1 MRATGDFRRNKNVV
15 VDEWDELNRLTELSA
30 EAADGTCSGLSRSNG
45 RGTGMDG
52 RHFGLSEGSDGQ
64 VRFLPIA
71 EAPPSPA
78 KATMPALIA
87 LAELMECCGVP
98 NALQTAVAIA
108 SHFGSIAALLAASAE
123 EIAIRSGANPQ
134 IAGLV
139 AALGRMHQATLRE
152 EIADRQVI
160 ASFDELSQFALRR
173 LRGCEIEE
181 VLVLLL
187 NRKNGLI
194 REHPIRGGTVNHVQL
209 YPREV
214 VRLALLYN
222 ASAIVLIHNHPSGDP
237 TPSQPDIDMSR
248 MIANALGAVGIA
260 FHEHLIV
267 GANKTAGIRAM
278 RLL

>member
-1 MRATGDFRRNKNVV
+1 M
-15 VDEWDELNRLTELSA
+15 DE
-30 EAADGTCSGLSRSNG
+30 
-45 RGTGMDG
+45 
-52 RHFGLSEGSDGQ
+52 RHFGLSEGGDGQ
-64 VRFLPIA
+64 VTLLPTA
-71 EAPPSPA
+71 EVPPSSA
-78 KATMPALIA
+78 KATMPTLIA
-87 LAELMECCGVP
+87 LAELMEGCGVP
-98 NALQTAVAIA
+98 NALQTAIAIA
-108 SHFGSIAALLAASAE
+108 SHFGSVVALLTAAGE
-123 EIAIRSGANPQ
+123 EIAIRSDVSPEIAN
-134 IAGLV
+134 LV
-139 AALGRMHQATLRE
+139 VTFGRLHHAALRE
-152 EIADRQVI
+152 ELAERRVI
-160 ASFDELSQFALRR
+160 ASFDDLSQFALRR

-222 ASAIVLIHNHPSGDP
+222 ASAVVLIHNHPSGDP

-248 MIANALGAVGIA
+248 AIANALSAVGIA

-267 GANKTAGIRAM
+267 GTNKVAGIRAM

>member
-1 MRATGDFRRNKNVV
+1 
-15 VDEWDELNRLTELSA
+15 
-30 EAADGTCSGLSRSNG
+30 
-45 RGTGMDG
+45 MDG
-52 RHFGLSEGSDGQ
+52 RHFGLSEGGDGQ
-64 VRFLPIA
+64 VKLLPAA
-71 EAPPSPA
+71 ETPRSPV

-98 NALQTAVAIA
+98 NALHATVAIA
-108 SHFGSIAALLAASAE
+108 SHFGSVAALLAASAE
-123 EIAIRSGANPQ
+123 EIAVRSGVNPEIAN
-134 IAGLV
+134 LV
-139 AALGRMHQATLRE
+139 ATLGRMHHETLRE
-152 EIADRQVI
+152 EIVDRQAI
-160 ASFDELSQFALRR
+160 ASFNDLSNFALRR

-194 REHPIRGGTVNHVQL
+194 REHPIRCGTVHHVQL

-222 ASAIVLIHNHPSGDP
+222 ASAVVLIHNHTSGDP
-237 TPSQPDIDMSR
+237 TPSQADIEMSR
-248 MIANALGAVGIA
+248 MIVNALAGVGIA

-267 GANKTAGIRAM
+267 GASKVAGIRAM

>member
-1 MRATGDFRRNKNVV
+1 
-15 VDEWDELNRLTELSA
+15 
-30 EAADGTCSGLSRSNG
+30 
-45 RGTGMDG
+45 MDG
-52 RHFGLSEGSDGQ
+52 RHLGLSEGSEGQ
-64 VRFLPIA
+64 VTLLPAA
-71 EAPPSPA
+71 EVPPSPV

-87 LAELMECCGVP
+87 LAELMEGCGVP
-98 NALQTAVAIA
+98 NALQTAVGIA
-108 SHFGSIAALLAASAE
+108 SHFGSVAALLTATAKELAVRSDVSP
-123 EIAIRSGANPQ
+123 EIAN
-134 IAGLV
+134 LV
-139 AALGRMHQATLRE
+139 AALGRLHHAALRE
-152 EIADRQVI
+152 EIAERRVI
-160 ASFDELSQFALRR
+160 ASFDDLSQFALRR

-194 REHPIRGGTVNHVQL
+194 REHPIRGGTVNHAQL

-214 VRLALLYN
+214 VHLALLYN
-222 ASAIVLIHNHPSGDP
+222 ASAVVLIHNHPSGDP

-248 MIANALGAVGIA
+248 AIANALSAVGIA

>member
-1 MRATGDFRRNKNVV
+1 
-15 VDEWDELNRLTELSA
+15 
-30 EAADGTCSGLSRSNG
+30 
-45 RGTGMDG
+45 MDG
-52 RHFGLSEGSDGQ
+52 RRFGLSESDDGQ
-64 VRFLPIA
+64 VTLLPTA
-71 EAPPSPA
+71 EVPPSQI

-87 LAELMECCGVP
+87 LAELMECYGVP
-98 NALQTAVAIA
+98 NALQTGIAIA
-108 SHFGSIAALLAASAE
+108 SNFGSVVALLTATGE
-123 EIAIRSGANPQ
+123 EIALRSDVSPEVAN
-134 IAGLV
+134 LV
-139 AALGRMHQATLRE
+139 AALGRLHHAALRE
-152 EIADRQVI
+152 EIAERRVI

-222 ASAIVLIHNHPSGDP
+222 ASAVVLIHNHPSGDP
-237 TPSQPDIDMSR
+237 TPSQPDIEMSR
-248 MIANALGAVGIA
+248 MVANALGGVGIA

-267 GANKTAGIRAM
+267 GANKIVGIRAM

>member
-1 MRATGDFRRNKNVV
+1 
-15 VDEWDELNRLTELSA
+15 
-30 EAADGTCSGLSRSNG
+30 
-45 RGTGMDG
+45 MDG
-52 RHFGLSEGSDGQ
+52 RHFGLSEGSDDQ
-64 VRFLPIA
+64 ITLLPAA
-71 EAPPSPA
+71 EGAPSPA
-78 KATMPALIA
+78 KSTMPALIA

-98 NALQTAVAIA
+98 NATQATIAIA

-123 EIAIRSGANPQ
+123 EINVRCGANPE
-134 IAGLV
+134 AADLV
-139 AALGRMHQATLRE
+139 AALGRLHHAALRE
-152 EIADRQVI
+152 EIAEGRVI
-160 ASFDELSQFALRR
+160 ASFDDLRQFALRR

-194 REHPIRGGTVNHVQL
+194 REYPIRGGTVDHVQL

-222 ASAIVLIHNHPSGDP
+222 ASAVVLIHNHPSGDP
-237 TPSQPDIDMSR
+237 TPSQPDIEMSR
-248 MIANALGAVGIA
+248 MVANALGGVGIA

-267 GANKTAGIRAM
+267 GANQTAGIRAM